1 MGFADAD
8 ADADHELAVALKATL
23 VEIAH
28 QYRSDNR
35 SVFGGHAEKK

>member
-1 MGFADAD
+1 MGFAD
-8 ADADHELAVALKATL
+8 ADADHELAVALKPTL

-35 SVFGGHAEKK
+35 NEFGGHAQKK